1 MLGRRFLILVAVL
14 MGVTALAASVAPRQP
29 VVPEEQREA
38 TPTPAP
44 AGTPTLVT
52 VEKEISTV
60 DADTRVAVREGDVV
74 ELTISGPERD
84 SVLLLDRM
92 DTIHPESPA
101 RCSLLAGEPGEYPI
115 ELLEAGRQIGTLV
128 IRDRIESTR
137 AVPGTSTA
145 AG

>member
-14 MGVTALAASVAPRQP
+14 MGMTALAASVAPRQP
-29 VVPEEQREA
+29 VVPRDQREA

-52 VEKEISTV
+52 VEKEISTADV
-60 DADTRVAVREGDVV
+60 DARVTVREGDLV

-84 SVLLLDRM
+84 SVLMLDRM

-101 RCSLLAGEPGEYPI
+101 RFSLLAGEPGEYPI
-115 ELLEAGRQIGTLV
+115 ELLEADRRIGTLV
-128 IRDRIESTR
+128 IRPMIDSAR
-137 AVPGTSTA
+137 AAPGTSTA